1 MSYKD
6 TLELYDELIAGGCTD
21 AQARVQAK
29 QLGALGNY
37 VGDVIGSI
45 NNRLDKIDK
54 DLVWM
59 RVIGA
64 AMTFAFLSSW
74 FR

>member
-6 TLELYDELIAGGCTD
+6 TLELYDELMAGGCTET
-21 AQARVQAK
+21 QARVQAK
-29 QLGALGNY
+29 QLGS
-37 VGDVIGSI
+37 IGTVLDSM
-45 NNRLDKIDK
+45 NTKLDKIDK

-64 AMTFAFLSSW
+64 AMTLAFLSAW
-74 FR
+74 FK

>member
-6 TLELYDELIAGGCTD
+6 TLELYDELIAGGCSE

-29 QLGALGNY
+29 QLGSVGN
-37 VGDVIGSI
+37 I
-45 NNRLDKIDK
+45 LDKIDK
-54 DLVWM
+54 DLLWM

-64 AMTFAFLSSW
+64 GMIVACFAVMFK
-74 FR
+74 